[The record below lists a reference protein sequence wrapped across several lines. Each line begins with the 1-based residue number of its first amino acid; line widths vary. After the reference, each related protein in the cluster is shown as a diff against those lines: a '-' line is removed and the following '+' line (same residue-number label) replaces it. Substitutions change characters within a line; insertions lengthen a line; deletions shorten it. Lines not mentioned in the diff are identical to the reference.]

1 MNDNR
6 QMPAKLSAF
15 VIWVL
20 VAAGLVFWGYRLFGR
35 PLPAPA
41 NVQTVGEGA
50 VARGDLGRLLG
61 AAPVPVANEPP
72 PVAVESNRFRLL
84 GVLAPVASATAG
96 ATTRVTGAGVALIA
110 VDGKPARAFTV
121 GARLDGDLVLQSV
134 ARRSAAIGPVGGPPS
149 VVLELPPPAPPTT
162 GTLPRAVADGEPG
175 RGVPVSGP
183 TMQPP
188 PMAPQPAR
196 ARQPAEAVEEA
207 DDEEEAPPP
216 QRTGGSPVAR

>member
-1 MNDNR
+1 
-6 QMPAKLSAF
+6 MPAKLSAF

-35 PLPAPA
+35 PLAAPA
-41 NVQTVGEGA
+41 NVQTVSEGA
-50 VARGDLGRLLG
+50 VPRGDLSRLLG

-84 GVLAPVASATAG
+84 GVLAPVASTTPS
-96 ATTRVTGAGVALIA
+96 ATTRVSGAGVALIA

-134 ARRSAAIGPVGGPPS
+134 ARRSAAIGPIGGAPS
-149 VVLELPPPAPPTT
+149 VVLELPTPAPPTT

-175 RGVPVSGP
+175 RGVPAPGSA
-183 TMQPP
+183 MQPP
-188 PMAPQPAR
+188 PMPPQPAR
-196 ARQPAEAVEEA
+196 ARPPVEPADEE
-207 DDEEEAPPP
+207 DEEEDAAPPP
-216 QRTGGSPVAR
+216 KRSGGSPVAR